1 MDGDPIIFDMNF
13 LAQDCTSL
21 HQVLK
26 SSAGDSTFTIGGF
39 FSDQTKA
46 LNRGETVIFDANNN
60 SNYNTIVGD
69 VDANIY
75 GEVKFRMAYPAR
87 TAHLLDN
94 NLLYKNPFSVNVT
107 LGSDAFEYSIS
118 TDGYYYV
125 SVKFDLDEY
134 K

>member
-1 MDGDPIIFDMNF
+1 
-13 LAQDCTSL
+13 
-21 HQVLK
+21 VLK

-87 TAHLLDN
+87 EAHSLDN

-107 LGSDAFEYSIS
+107 LGSDAFEYTIT
-118 TDGYYYV
+118 TDGYYYLT
-125 SVKFDLDEY
+125 VKFDLDEY